1 MRRPLGRDPTIFS
14 EVSANRVDQLGS
26 LPHQQITGSK
36 HQPGRLLL
44 LALNGHESHAWPLG
58 RFADRLG
65 IDRVILLP
73 PHERLYIGGR
83 DQPDFMAKLS
93 ELTGPV
99 MPPPHAS
106 NATVQLGWVAKQ

>member
-1 MRRPLGRDPTIFS
+1 MLGR
-14 EVSANRVDQLGS
+14 
-26 LPHQQITGSK
+26 
-36 HQPGRLLL
+36 
-44 LALNGHESHAWPLG
+44 WG

-83 DQPDFMAKLS
+83 DQPNFMAKLG

-99 MPPPHAS
+99 MCSTTRLQRHR
-106 NATVQLGWVAKQ
+106 ATRLGHKEIQQLSSADRLAEHFSTSPICSVHVKYMLGDIQTDYANL